1 MLKITI
7 IFGSYYSF
15 KAFLDI
21 SKKREQL
28 KKKSFINFLK
38 INHNQ
43 EQQYS
48 LNPYNTILQELA
60 CDGVTDCSNG
70 RDEDGCLSIYP
81 ESTDIRNFKPA
92 YSDLTGW
99 LEYL

>member
-21 SKKREQL
+21 SKFKGEQL

-38 INHNQ
+38 INHN
-43 EQQYS
+43 
-48 LNPYNTILQELA
+48 
-60 CDGVTDCSNG
+60 
-70 RDEDGCLSIYP
+70 
-81 ESTDIRNFKPA
+81 
-92 YSDLTGW
+92 
-99 LEYL
+99 